1 MYHVSKKNIKK
12 VKLLYLRNIH
22 LKNNLEIS
30 QVLLFKEINYLVMN
44 DISNLIGQLS
54 NHPVFFNIMIF
65 EKCVITLIIS

>member
-44 DISNLIGQLS
+44 DIGNDI
-54 NHPVFFNIMIF
+54 
-65 EKCVITLIIS
+65 